1 MKESQLQKQIADI
14 LRIKGI
20 AFCKARFDR
29 RSNITAGWPD
39 LTFAIKDSSGRGIPI
54 AFEVKV
60 DKNKLSEDQIL
71 CHAEMIKNGWK
82 VFCVRSLEQS
92 VDLINHFTSKVYK

>member
-20 AFCKARFDR
+20 AFCKARFDK

-39 LTFAIKDSSGRGIPI
+39 LTFAIKGVPV

-60 DKNKLSEDQIL
+60 DKNKMTKDQMD
-71 CHAEMIKNGWK
+71 CHTNMEKNGWQ
-82 VFCVRSLEQS
+82 VYCIRSIEAA
-92 VDLINHFTSKVYK
+92 VDLINYFSSHKFTNDR